1 MQHGNPGITS
11 ALAAEGGVLP
21 SHGSVLRI
29 VVENVFYPVTLD
41 VLYQVMRIVLKSRN
55 LFHCC
60 YCKSINL
67 FF

>member
-1 MQHGNPGITS
+1 MTSFQRPQPALQCANAVQHGNLGITS

-41 VLYQVMRIVLKSRN
+41 ILYQVMRTA
-55 LFHCC
+55 
-60 YCKSINL
+60 
-67 FF
+67 